1 METKDNI
8 RKRLMDLKLQNG
20 EDNKNEIQKLQQ
32 ALDMKALK
40 EFINSGQ
47 IQKVQSLSDLTLLHD
62 LTTDVI
68 IYEGGHYV
76 EMLKN
81 GKFLYRPSGIGQG
94 KRSLSL
100 WLVEE
105 FMFKDINK

>member
-40 EFINSGQ
+40 EFINTISN
-47 IQKVQSLSDLTLLHD
+47 H
-62 LTTDVI
+62 
-68 IYEGGHYV
+68 
-76 EMLKN
+76 
-81 GKFLYRPSGIGQG
+81 FL
-94 KRSLSL
+94 
-100 WLVEE
+100 
-105 FMFKDINK
+105 